1 MQTFTKSVGLIS
13 IALLASITLSDTVA
27 ARAPIT
33 KPIAIPLPG
42 GEHGLD
48 LDDMAYLPGLHRVVV
63 PAGQTGTL
71 VLIDPDNNA
80 LTLIPGIAP
89 QAVKPHGRDQ
99 GTSSAAY
106 GADLLFAS
114 DHTDKSIAI
123 VDPAHKR
130 VLARAALA
138 SGSDYVRYLAEQHEL
153 WVTEPEAA
161 QIEVFSFNAHAKPM
175 LTPKA
180 KISIPG
186 GPESLVFDSAH
197 HRAYAN
203 LWKTKT
209 VVIDTATHQIVS
221 EWSNGCEGSR
231 GLAMDAAHTR
241 LFVAC
246 KEGAISVLSLKADGK
261 VLAHTKS
268 GEGIDIIAYS
278 PILHHLYVPGSK
290 SATLTIFDVT
300 PSNSLTPLATYP
312 TAEHAHCVAA
322 DNQGHIY
329 VCNPHGGGVLAYKDP
344 EIH

>member
-1 MQTFTKSVGLIS
+1 MHAVTKPIGLIS
-13 IALLASITLSDTVA
+13 AVLLASAVLLCNAHANPAASHGVA
-27 ARAPIT
+27 
-33 KPIAIPLPG
+33 IALPG

-48 LDDMAYLPGLHRVVV
+48 LDDMTYMPALHRVVV
-63 PAGQTGTL
+63 PAGQTGAL
-71 VLIDPDNNA
+71 VLIDPE
-80 LTLIPGIAP
+80 TGKFTSIPGISPAAT
-89 QAVKPHGRDQ
+89 QAHGRGQ

-114 DHTDKSIAI
+114 DHTDQAIAI
-123 VDPAHKR
+123 VDPQHMR
-130 VLARAALA
+130 VLARAPLA
-138 SGSDYVRYLAEQHEL
+138 SGSDYVRYLAEQHEV

-161 QIEVFSFNAHAKPM
+161 QIEVFGFDVHANPI

-209 VVIDTATHQIVS
+209 VVINTATHQIVS
-221 EWSNGCEGSR
+221 EWPNGCDGSR
-231 GLAMDAAHTR
+231 GLAMDAAHAR

-246 KEGAISVLSLKADGK
+246 KEGAISVLSLKANGK

-268 GEGIDIIAYS
+268 GAGIDIIAYS
-278 PILHHLYVPGSK
+278 PVLHHLYVPGSK
-290 SATLTIFDVT
+290 SATLTIFDVA
-300 PSNSLTPLATYP
+300 PSGALTPLVTYP

-322 DNQGHIY
+322 DNQGHVY
-329 VCNPHGGGVLAYKDP
+329 VCDPHGGGVLAFKDP
-344 EIH
+344 EMH